1 MAKTSQTLVER
12 LMAELKIGEKGKFQ
26 NFFNGQLRELE
37 RSISANNRTIEN
49 LQFKLEGDIKELDLQ
64 IEDAELAV
72 QEAYKNITVEDIE
85 TNAKQKEFASKY
97 WAGVVQAET
106 LVRVLNEQK
115 EELAKRVEESIKH
128 YVEQNEKLQ
137 ARIDVI
143 NGK

>member
-97 WAGVVQAET
+97 WEGVVQAET
-106 LVRVLNEQK
+106 LVKVLNEQK
-115 EELAKRVEESIKH
+115 KELAKEVEESIKH

>member
-37 RSISANNRTIEN
+37 RSISANKRTIEN

-64 IEDAELAV
+64 IEDAKLAV

>member
-49 LQFKLEGDIKELDLQ
+49 LRFKLEGDIKELDLQ

-106 LVRVLNEQK
+106 LVKVLNEQK
-115 EELAKRVEESIKH
+115 EELAKEVEESIKH

>member
-12 LMAELKIGEKGKFQ
+12 LMAELKIGEKIKFQ
-26 NFFNGQLRELE
+26 NFFNGQLRDLE
-37 RSISANNRTIEN
+37 SSISANNRSIEN
-49 LQFKLEGDIKELDLQ
+49 LQFKFEGDIKALDLQ

-97 WAGVVQAET
+97 WKGVTDAES
-106 LVRVLNEQK
+106 LVKILNDQK
-115 EELAKRVEESIKH
+115 EELSEKVEKSIKH
-128 YVEQNEKLQ
+128 YEEQNEKLQ

>member
-49 LQFKLEGDIKELDLQ
+49 LRFKLEGDIKELDLQ

-106 LVRVLNEQK
+106 LVKVLNEQK
-115 EELAKRVEESIKH
+115 EELAKQVEESIEH
-128 YVEQNEKLQ
+128 YEEQNEKLQ